1 MKKSRT
7 FQLVF
12 MAMLSAI
19 AVVLMILVRI
29 PLIPATPFLIY
40 DMADIPVLI
49 GTMLGGIIPGL
60 LVLLVTALIQAF
72 AMGGDGW
79 VGFVMHFISSG
90 MMVVFVGIFHTC
102 NPKWWKT
109 ALGLITGTLAMTAVM
124 IPMNLILTPLFMGVP
139 RRCGHTQNRPVNCRV
154 SQAPRLPPW
163 LYRATARRLRSK
175 PRRCRRQ
182 TSVRRCRSLYPV

>member
-19 AVVLMILVRI
+19 AVVLMILVRPF

-139 RRCGHTQNRPVNCRV
+139 RDAVIALLLPAIIPFNLLKGALNCV
-154 SQAPRLPPW
+154 ITLIVYRLLTP
-163 LYRATARRLRSK
+163 LIGKNILRISS
-175 PRRCRRQ
+175 C
-182 TSVRRCRSLYPV
+182 

>member
-1 MKKSRT
+1 MKATRT

-40 DMADIPVLI
+40 DMADVPVLI

-60 LVLLVTALIQAF
+60 LILFVTSAIQAF
-72 AMGGDGW
+72 VLGGDYW
-79 VGFVMHFISSG
+79 VGFIMHFVSSG
-90 MMVVFVGIFHTC
+90 VLVVVTGLFHTC

-109 ALGLITGTLAMTAVM
+109 ILGFLIGSLAMTAVM
-124 IPMNLILTPLFMGVP
+124 IPMNLVLTPLFMG
-139 RRCGHTQNRPVNCRV
+139 
-154 SQAPRLPPW
+154 APREAVVALLLPAIIPFNVFKSA
-163 LYRATARRLRSK
+163 LNCSITLAVYRLLTPFTGKNLLRFSS
-175 PRRCRRQ
+175 C
-182 TSVRRCRSLYPV
+182 